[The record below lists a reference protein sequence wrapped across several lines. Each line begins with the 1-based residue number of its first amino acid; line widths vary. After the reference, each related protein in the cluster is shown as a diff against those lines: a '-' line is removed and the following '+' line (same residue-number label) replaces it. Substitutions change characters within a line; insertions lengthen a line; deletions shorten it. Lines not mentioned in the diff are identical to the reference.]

1 MFWQGCKSTALDAG
15 ESAVAHVNHCAGIR
29 STTLYSCRLM
39 DKDYGQIYEELY
51 RHHWWFRVR
60 EEILLQVIDGLNIA
74 KPAEI
79 LDVGC
84 GNGLFFGQLER
95 LGNVRGIEV
104 DDSLIPANSPN
115 RDRIFNKPLGDPQYA
130 MLRFDLITAL
140 DVIEHIEDDCGAVAD
155 MLGMLRPGGKLLLT
169 VPASMMLWDRHD
181 EINRHYR
188 RYSRESLRNLLAGSG
203 RIITLKYLFHGL
215 FLPKL
220 AFRTFNRVFQGQ
232 VAQHAMPPAP
242 INRVMKSLCRIE
254 YKTLGRLRM
263 PFGTSL
269 LAVVE
274 KAGG

>member
-1 MFWQGCKSTALDAG
+1 MGCNSTALDAG
-15 ESAVAHVNHCAGIR
+15 DSAAAQPNHCAGMR
-29 STTLYSCRLM
+29 STALNPCRLM

-60 EEILLQVIDGLNIA
+60 EEILLQVIDGLNIT

-95 LGNVRGIEV
+95 FGNVRGIEV
-104 DDSLIPANSPN
+104 DDSLITANSPN
-115 RDRIFNKPLGDPQYA
+115 RNRIFNRPLGDPQYA
-130 MLRFDLITAL
+130 MLQFDLITAL
-140 DVIEHIEDDCGAVAD
+140 DVIEHIEDDYKAVSD

-188 RYSRESLRNLLAGSG
+188 RYTRESLRKLLAGRG
-203 RIITLKYLFHGL
+203 RVIALQYLFHAL

-220 AFRTFNRVFQGQ
+220 AFRTVNQVFRSQ

-242 INRVMKSLCRIE
+242 INRIMESICRLE
-254 YKTLGRLRM
+254 FRTLGRLRM